1 MLKWA
6 AQALNRLKFHLC
18 FAPENLFSNVFKPC
32 HNVWVYF
39 WALENN
45 FWKNKNFQFFALFW
59 LWLNF
64 CCWATASGTQHGEKK
79 NFKIWNFF
87 SKCVKK
93 NSNFFLKL
101 SGIKFWTHSPKIR
114 VTFRGGKTLYP
125 PPLRSTKSQIEQS
138 LLNMK
143 IASFGGVITFYL
155 NVCGGFRTSC

>member
-18 FAPENLFSNVFKPC
+18 FAPENRFSNVFKPC

-79 NFKIWNFF
+79 NV
-87 SKCVKK
+87 SKK
-93 NSNFFLKL
+93 FQIFLKVVRNKILDPLTKNQGHFQGGDKGPL
-101 SGIKFWTHSPKIR
+101 S
-114 VTFRGGKTLYP
+114 

-138 LLNMK
+138 LLNMLSRKSPK
-143 IASFGGVITFYL
+143 ILSELSPNTSRYL
-155 NVCGGFRTSC
+155 KPT